1 MFNESIRKALKER
14 LERFKEV
21 DRLLASAEVLSSP
34 DQIRMLSKER
44 GPLFRLV
51 SRYEE
56 FLKLETEIKECEE
69 LLKDKEMSE
78 MATEELKTLKPRY
91 EEIIPWLEKELL
103 QADEDSGRD
112 VIVEI
117 RAGTGGDE
125 AALFAADLFRMYCRY
140 CERKNLKMELN
151 NRNDTEGGGLKEVIF
166 EVSGEEVYRRLRY
179 ESGGHRVQRVPTTES
194 QGRVHTSMV
203 TVAVMPVVEEVE
215 VEIKN
220 DDLQIDTMK
229 ATGPGGQSV
238 NTTDSAVRLT
248 HKPTGLVVVCMDEK
262 SQIKNKAKAMKV
274 LRSRLYKFEQE
285 KQKNEQDDLR
295 RSQIGSG
302 DRSERIRTYNFP
314 QSRVSD
320 HRLSENLHN
329 IDEMMNGDLD
339 PLLDKLEI
347 WDRDQKIAALG

>member
-1 MFNESIRKALKER
+1 MFNESIRKALKVRHER
-14 LERFKEV
+14 YIEV
-21 DRLLASAEVLSSP
+21 DQLLATPEVLAKP

-44 GPLFRLV
+44 GPLFKLV

-56 FLKLETEIKECEE
+56 FLKIESEITDCEE
-69 LLKDKEMSE
+69 MLKDKEMAE
-78 MATEELKTLKPRY
+78 MAREELKSLKAQY
-91 EEIIPWLEKELL
+91 NEVVPWLENELL

-112 VIVEI
+112 VIIEI

-125 AALFAADLFRMYCRY
+125 AALFCMTLFRMYSRY
-140 CERKNLKMELN
+140 IENKGWKMDLSVRSES
-151 NRNDTEGGGLKEVIF
+151 EGGGMKEVAF
-166 EVSGEEVYRRLRY
+166 EVTGDEVYRRLRY

-194 QGRVHTSMV
+194 QGRIHTSMV

-220 DDLQIDTMK
+220 EDLQIDTMK

-248 HKPTGLVVVCMDEK
+248 HLPTGLVVICMDEK
-262 SQIKNKAKAMKV
+262 SQIKNRAKALKV
-274 LRSRLYKFEQE
+274 LRSRLYKLEQE
-285 KQKNEQDDLR
+285 KQKSEQDEMR

-320 HRLSENLHN
+320 HRLSENMHN
-329 IDEMMNGDLD
+329 IDEMMNGELD
-339 PLLDKLEI
+339 PIIDKLEI
-347 WDRDQKIAALG
+347 WDRDEKIAALG

>member
-14 LERFKEV
+14 YERFKKV
-21 DRLLASAEVLSSP
+21 DQLLADPEVLAKP
-34 DQIRMLSKER
+34 DEIRMLSKER
-44 GPLFRLV
+44 GPLFRLC

-56 FLKLETEIKECEE
+56 FLKVEEEIAGCKEMQSDPDMAEIAQEE
-69 LLKDKEMSE
+69 LIVLKERM
-78 MATEELKTLKPRY
+78 EEL
-91 EEIIPWLEKELL
+91 IPWLENELL

-112 VIVEI
+112 VIIEI

-125 AALFAADLFRMYCRY
+125 AALFCADLFRMYSRF
-140 CERKNLKMELN
+140 CEAKGWKTELN
-151 NRNDTEGGGLKEVIF
+151 NHNESEGGGLKEVSF

-194 QGRVHTSMV
+194 QGRIHTSMV
-203 TVAVMPVVEEVE
+203 TVAVMPIVEEVE

-238 NTTDSAVRLT
+238 NTTDSAVRIT
-248 HKPTGLVVVCMDEK
+248 HKPSGLVVICMDQK
-262 SQIKNKAKAMKV
+262 SQIKNKAKAMKE
-274 LRSRLYKFEQE
+274 LRSRLYRLEQE
-285 KQKNEQDDLR
+285 KQKNEQDELR
-295 RSQIGSG
+295 RNQIGSG

-320 HRLSENLHN
+320 HRLSENMHN

-339 PLLDKLEI
+339 PIIDKLEI